1 MAVSRYLANKLL
13 DHTLRNVAYT
23 PPTSVH
29 LALFTTMPAT
39 DGTGGVEV
47 AGGSYARQAVTFA
60 AADNGMTSN
69 SAAVTFSAL
78 PAATLV
84 GVGLFDAS
92 SGGNLLHL
100 GQFSTVVSVPAVT
113 DFAVPISDVVAV
125 MR

>member
-1 MAVSRYLANKLL
+1 MAVSRYLANALL
-13 DHTLRNVAYT
+13 NHTLRNVTYT
-23 PPTSVH
+23 SPAAVY

-47 AGGSYARQAVTFA
+47 AGGSYARQAITFGA
-60 AADNGMTSN
+60 AANGVSSN
-69 SAAVTFSAL
+69 SAAATFSAL
-78 PAATLV
+78 PAVTLV

-92 SGGNLLHL
+92 TAGNLLHL
-100 GQFSTVVSVPAVT
+100 GAFSTTVTVSAAT